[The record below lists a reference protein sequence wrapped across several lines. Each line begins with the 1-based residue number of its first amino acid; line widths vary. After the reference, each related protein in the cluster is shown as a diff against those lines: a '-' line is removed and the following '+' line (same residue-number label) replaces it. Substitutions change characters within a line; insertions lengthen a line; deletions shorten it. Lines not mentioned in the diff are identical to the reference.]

1 MTRGT
6 LTDGCTRRGFAR
18 GMSGTER
25 QEGGMAEEKKAKP
38 GEDKPVAQEDIQA
51 DGTKVSEESVIAA
64 RRPLGE

>member
-1 MTRGT
+1 
-6 LTDGCTRRGFAR
+6 
-18 GMSGTER
+18 MSGTER